1 MGRGGRGWGLLVGVV
16 ELWMWAVRRRVRGCT
31 GVARVRRCGGSDV
44 CCGVS
49 GGPSSGCAELE
60 FWLWGYA

>member
-1 MGRGGRGWGLLVGVV
+1 MGRGLLVGVSEV
-16 ELWMWAVRRRVRGCT
+16 WMGGGVAACACSYT

-44 CCGVS
+44 CCGVG

-60 FWLWGYA
+60 FWLWGYV